1 MSEDIKTIL
10 SLANQKGQTE
20 KRFVCYDC
28 NNTGKIEVLQYLGK
42 DIHGLVRTGAEIV
55 GFNRWFKM
63 CLQYYRIVNPALPIE
78 CGEDMHRYYIEL
90 KKAKEIY
97 DVDTQI
103 RTIAIHNCT
112 SCKRAQWTK

>member
-10 SLANQKGQTE
+10 AMAQANRQTE
-20 KRFVCYDC
+20 KRFVCYEC

-42 DIHGLVRTGAEIV
+42 DIFGLVKSGAEIV

-63 CLQYYRIVNPALPIE
+63 CLQYYRIVNPSLPAE
-78 CGEDMHRYYIEL
+78 CGDDLHKYYVEL

-97 DVDTQI
+97 DVDTHI
-103 RTIAIHNCT
+103 KTIAIHDCT